1 MAKRRL
7 SSEKTKRSLLAALG
21 IVLAAVFIYQIFLS
35 SPTPKPK
42 RGLQAGA
49 NPQGIPPSVTAP
61 TPATPQVRQLGTA
74 GQQEA
79 LRQQLLSDM
88 TPLNLRMISSGGGRD
103 DKPGERG
110 NIFGY
115 YVEPPKPDP
124 PPPPPPPIQVVGL
137 QPQSA
142 VAGVP
147 RAFTLTVSGNKIP
160 ADAHILFDG
169 APRVTKRVSDT
180 QLSTEMAPGDYVFA
194 RNINVE
200 IRSKSN
206 PAENSNSIPFVVQPA
221 PEPAFIYKGRLGTL
235 NQPQYNYGLFE
246 LAGTKEITRAKVG
259 DTITGVWRV
268 DAISA
273 DSVDLTHTQYEIKRR
288 LPLQDKVR

>member
-1 MAKRRL
+1 MAKRRV
-7 SSEKTKRSLLAALG
+7 SSEKTKRILLAALG
-21 IVLAAVFIYQIFLS
+21 IVLVAVFVYQFFLKDS
-35 SPTPKPK
+35 NPRPK
-42 RGLQAGA
+42 RGPQAGA
-49 NPQGIPPSVTAP
+49 NPQGITPPVTASA
-61 TPATPQVRQLGTA
+61 PAVPQTRRLGTA
-74 GQQEA
+74 AQQEA
-79 LRQQLLSDM
+79 MMQQLLSDM
-88 TPLNLRMISSGGGRD
+88 TPLNLRLISSGGGST
-103 DKPGERG
+103 DKPGVRG
-110 NIFGY
+110 NIFAY
-115 YVEPPKPDP
+115 FVEPPAPPP
-124 PPPPPPPIQVVGL
+124 PPPPPPPIQLVSL

-147 RAFTLTVSGNKIP
+147 RAFTLVVSGNKIP
-160 ADAHILFDG
+160 ADAHILFEG

-200 IRSKSN
+200 VRSKSN
-206 PAENSNSIPFVVQPA
+206 PAENSNSIPFVVQAA

-235 NQPQYNYGLFE
+235 NQPQSNYGLFE
-246 LAGTKEITRAKVG
+246 HTGTREVTRAKVG

-288 LPLQDKVR
+288 LPLLDKVR

>member
-1 MAKRRL
+1 MAKRKL
-7 SSEKTKRSLLAALG
+7 SSEKTKRILLAALG
-21 IVLAAVFIYQIFLS
+21 VVFAAVFVYQIFIKA
-35 SPTPKPK
+35 PAPRPK
-42 RGLQAGA
+42 RGAQAGA
-49 NPQGIPPSVTAP
+49 NPQAVSPPGT
-61 TPATPQVRQLGTA
+61 TPAPAVPRVRQLGVA
-74 GQQEA
+74 AEQEL

-88 TPLNLRMISSGGGRD
+88 TPLNLRQISSGGGSD
-103 DKPGERG
+103 AKFGERG
-110 NIFGY
+110 NIFAY
-115 YVEPPKPDP
+115 FVAP
-124 PPPPPPPIQVVGL
+124 PPPPIPLPPPPPIQVVSL

-147 RAFTLTVSGNKIP
+147 RAFTLVVSGNKIP

-169 APRVTKRVSDT
+169 APRATKRVSET

-194 RNINVE
+194 RNIQVE
-200 IRSKSN
+200 IRSKSD
-206 PAENSNSIPFVVQPA
+206 PKENSNSIPFVVQAA

-246 LAGTKEITRAKVG
+246 ISGTKEITRAKVG

-288 LPLQDKVR
+288 LPLIDKPR

>member
-1 MAKRRL
+1 MAKRSL
-7 SSEKTKRSLLAALG
+7 SSEKTKRIFLVALG
-21 IVLAAVFIYQIFLS
+21 IVLAAVFLYQIFLS
-35 SPTPKPK
+35 GPSSKPK
-42 RGLQAGA
+42 RSPQAGA
-49 NPQGIPPSVTAP
+49 NPLGVPPSATAP
-61 TPATPQVRQLGTA
+61 APATPQIRQLGTA
-74 GQQEA
+74 AQAEA

-88 TPLNLRMISSGGGRD
+88 TPLNLRMISSGGGGT

-110 NIFGY
+110 NIFAY
-115 YVEPPKPDP
+115 YVEP
-124 PPPPPPPIQVVGL
+124 
-137 QPQSA
+137 

-147 RAFTLTVSGNKIP
+147 RAFTLIVSGNKIP

-180 QLSTEMAPGDYVFA
+180 QLSTEMAPGDYVFP

-200 IRSKSN
+200 IRSKSD
-206 PAENSNSIPFVVQPA
+206 PKENSNSIPFVVQAA
-221 PEPAFIYKGRLGTL
+221 PEPAFIYKGRLGAL

-246 LAGTKEITRAKVG
+246 LTGTKEITRAKVG
-259 DTITGVWRV
+259 DTITGVWRI

-273 DSVDLTHTQYEIKRR
+273 DSVDLTHTQHEIKRR

>member
-1 MAKRRL
+1 MAKRKL
-7 SSEKTKRSLLAALG
+7 SSEKTKRIFLAALG
-21 IVLAAVFIYQIFLS
+21 VVFAAVFVYELFLS
-35 SPTPKPK
+35 GSPPKPK
-42 RGLQAGA
+42 RNPQVGA
-49 NPQGIPPSVTAP
+49 NPQGVPPSVTAP
-61 TPATPQVRQLGTA
+61 AAPQTRVLGTA
-74 GQQEA
+74 AQKEA
-79 LRQQLLSDM
+79 ARQQLLSDM
-88 TPLNLRMISSGGGRD
+88 TPLNLRLISSGADRG

-110 NIFGY
+110 NIFAY
-115 YVEPPKPDP
+115 YVEPEKPP
-124 PPPPPPPIQVVGL
+124 IPPPPPPPIQLASL

-147 RAFTLTVSGNKIP
+147 RSFTLVVSGNKIP

-180 QLSTEMAPGDYVFA
+180 QLSTEMAPGDYA
-194 RNINVE
+194 YAKNINVE
-200 IRSKSN
+200 VRSQSN
-206 PAENSNSIPFVVQPA
+206 PAENSNSIPFVVQAA
-221 PEPAFIYKGRLGTL
+221 PEPAFIYKGRLGAL

-273 DSVDLTHTQYEIKRR
+273 DSVDLTHTQYDIKRR
-288 LPLQDKVR
+288 LPLIDKVR